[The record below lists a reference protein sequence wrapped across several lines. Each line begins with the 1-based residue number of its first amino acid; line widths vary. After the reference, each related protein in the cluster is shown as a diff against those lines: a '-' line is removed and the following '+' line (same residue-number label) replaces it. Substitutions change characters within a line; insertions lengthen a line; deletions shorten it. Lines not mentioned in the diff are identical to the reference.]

1 MDSNSSWCNCNFPH
15 LRSIHARDAREVLPQ
30 LVENVVENNGYVESD
45 YLRPNVDAPAG
56 RVVHISA
63 MASVPSKFWRVRAR
77 YLFGAVG
84 FIIGTMFSFAIQIGL
99 AVLLTG
105 P

>member
-1 MDSNSSWCNCNFPH
+1 MDSNSSWRNCNFPH
-15 LRSIHARDAREVLPQ
+15 PRSIHARDAREVLPQ

-63 MASVPSKFWRVRAR
+63 MASVPPKLWGVRAR
-77 YLFGAVG
+77 YLLAFVAGIV
-84 FIIGTMFSFAIQIGL
+84 FSFIIQIGL
-99 AVLLTG
+99 AALLTG